1 MKIIIVGAG
10 EVGYNIADVLSKEGL
25 DVTIIDQD
33 ESRLQEVAE
42 KLDVLTVHGK
52 GSSPQVLRQA
62 GLDSA
67 DMIIA
72 VTNSDDTNMV
82 ACLLASSQSN
92 VAYKVARIRN
102 AELDGTSVIFDKDHL
117 NINLCINPEREAVK
131 NALNLIEF
139 PGATEIIDFVE
150 GRIKLIG
157 FSIDPESPLLGKT
170 LRELRILYPQTKVLI
185 TSIIR
190 KEKLLEP
197 TGNTQ
202 ILAGDYVFA
211 VAASYELHEMLR
223 IYGKNSTPLKRIF
236 IMGGGNTG
244 FMLAEALQARG
255 LSTKVIE
262 KDHGRCEDLA
272 SILEK
277 VTVLHGDGTD
287 QGLLKEE
294 NIQEMDCFIAVT
306 DDEEANILG
315 ALLAKRL
322 GAKKSIA
329 LINRVE
335 YMPLVSTVG
344 IDGVI
349 NPRHAAVSKILNFIR
364 KGKIVSATPL
374 HDERVEA
381 YEVIALETAD
391 ITDRPIK
398 DIKFPPGTIVGAII
412 RNDDILIPDGE
423 SIIRPNDHAIIFTFR
438 STVPKLEKMLTVK
451 LDYFE

>member
-10 EVGYNIADVLSKEGL
+10 EVGYNIADVLSKGQ
-25 DVTIIDQD
+25 DVTVIDQD
-33 ESRLQEVAE
+33 ETRLQEIAE

-52 GSSPQVLRQA
+52 GSSPQILKKA

-72 VTNSDDTNMV
+72 VTNSDDTNMM

-102 AELDGTSVIFDKDHL
+102 AELDGTSVIFDKGHL
-117 NINLCINPEREAVK
+117 NIDLCINPEREAVK

-157 FSIDPESPLLGKT
+157 FTIGPESPVIGKT
-170 LRELRILYPQTKVLI
+170 LRELRILYPQTKVLV

-190 KEKLLEP
+190 KEKLLVP
-197 TGNTQ
+197 TGDTQ
-202 ILAGDYVFA
+202 MLAGDYVFA
-211 VAASYELHEMLR
+211 VSASYELREMLR
-223 IYGKNSTPLKRIF
+223 IYGKSSVPLKRIF

-255 LSTKVIE
+255 LPTKLIE
-262 KDHGRCEDLA
+262 KRHARCEDLA
-272 SILEK
+272 SMLEK

-287 QGLLKEE
+287 QELLKEE
-294 NIQEMDCFIAVT
+294 NIQEADCFLAVT

-349 NPRHAAVSKILNFIR
+349 NPRHAAVSKILNYIR

-412 RNDDILIPDGE
+412 RDDDILIPDGE
-423 SIIRPNDHAIIFTFR
+423 TVIRPDDHAIIFTLR
-438 STVPKLEKMLTVK
+438 STVQKLEKMLTIK

>member
-10 EVGYNIADVLSKEGL
+10 EVGYNIADVLSKGQ
-25 DVTIIDQD
+25 DVTVIDQD
-33 ESRLQEVAE
+33 EKRLQEVAE

-52 GSSPQVLRQA
+52 GSSPQILRKA

-67 DMIIA
+67 DMVIA

-102 AELDGTSVIFDKDHL
+102 PELDATSAIFDREHL
-117 NINLCINPEREAVK
+117 NIDLCINPEREAVK
-131 NALNLIEF
+131 NALNLIDY
-139 PGATEIIDFVE
+139 PGATEIIDFVD
-150 GRIKLIG
+150 GRVKLIG
-157 FSIDPESPLLGKT
+157 FVVNEDCPAVDNSLRSI
-170 LRELRILYPQTKVLI
+170 RMFYPQIKALV

-190 KEKLLEP
+190 KEKLIEP
-197 TGNTQ
+197 TGSTR

-211 VAASYELHEMLR
+211 VTASGQLRELLQV
-223 IYGKNSTPLKRIF
+223 YGKSSEALKRIF

-244 FMLAEALQARG
+244 FMLAEALQKRG
-255 LSTKVIE
+255 LPTKLIE
-262 KDHGRCEDLA
+262 KRHARCEDLA
-272 SILEK
+272 SLLEK

-287 QGLLKEE
+287 QELLKEE
-294 NIQEMDCFIAVT
+294 NIQETDCFIAVT
-306 DDEEANILG
+306 DNEEANILG

-322 GAKKSIA
+322 GAKKSVA

-344 IDGVI
+344 IEGVI
-349 NPRHAAVSKILNFIR
+349 NPRHAAVSKILNYVR

-381 YEVIALETAD
+381 YEAIALETAD

-412 RNDDILIPDGE
+412 RKDEILIPDGD
-423 SIIRPNDHAIIFTFR
+423 SVIRPDDHVIIFTFR

>member
-1 MKIIIVGAG
+1 MKVIIVGAG
-10 EVGYNIADVLSKEGL
+10 EVGYNIADVLSKEGH
-25 DVTIIDQD
+25 DVTMIDQN
-33 ESRLQEVAE
+33 ESKLQEVAE
-42 KLDVLTVHGK
+42 KIDVLTVHGS
-52 GSSPQVLRQA
+52 GSSPQILRKA
-62 GLDSA
+62 GLDAA

-102 AELDGTSVIFDKDHL
+102 AELDGQSVIFDKDHL
-117 NINLCINPEREAVK
+117 NIDLCINPEREAVK

-139 PGATEIIDFVE
+139 PGATEIIDFAD

-157 FSIDPESPLLGKT
+157 FSIGPESQVIGKT
-170 LRELRILYPQTKVLI
+170 LRELRILYPQTKVLV

-197 TGNTQ
+197 TGSTQ
-202 ILAGDYVFA
+202 ILAGDYIFA
-211 VAASYELHEMLR
+211 VAASGELREMLR
-223 IYGKNSTPLKRIF
+223 IYGKSSEPLKKIF

-244 FMLAEALQARG
+244 FMLAKELQTRG
-255 LSTKVIE
+255 LLTKVIE
-262 KDHGRCEDLA
+262 KRHGRCEDLA
-272 SILEK
+272 CVLEK
-277 VTVLHGDGTD
+277 VTVLHGDGTS
-287 QGLLKEE
+287 QELLKEE
-294 NIQEMDCFIAVT
+294 NIQETDCFIAVT

-349 NPRHAAVSKILNFIR
+349 NPRHAAVSKILNYVR

-398 DIKFPPGTIVGAII
+398 DIKFPPGTIIGAII
-412 RNDDILIPDGE
+412 RNDDMMIPDGE
-423 SIIRPNDHAIIFTFR
+423 SIIRPNDHVIIFTFR
-438 STVPKLEKMLTVK
+438 STIPKLEKMLTVK

>member
-10 EVGYNIADVLSKEGL
+10 EVGFNIADVLSKEGQ
-25 DVTIIDQD
+25 DVTLIDQD

-42 KLDVLTVHGK
+42 KLDVLTVHGS
-52 GSSPQVLRQA
+52 GSSPQVLRKA
-62 GLDSA
+62 GLDST

-102 AELDGTSVIFDKDHL
+102 AELDGKSVIFDKDHL
-117 NINLCINPEREAVK
+117 NIDLCINPEREAVK

-139 PGATEIIDFVE
+139 PGATEIIDFVD

-157 FSIDPESPLLGKT
+157 FSIGPESQVIDKT
-170 LRELRILYPQTKVLI
+170 LRELRILYPRTKVLV

-197 TGNTQ
+197 TGSTQ
-202 ILAGDYVFA
+202 LLAGDYIFA
-211 VAASYELHEMLR
+211 VAASSELREMLR
-223 IYGKNSTPLKRIF
+223 TYGKSSAPLKRIF

-255 LSTKVIE
+255 LLTKVIE
-262 KDHGRCEDLA
+262 KNHWRCEDLA
-272 SILEK
+272 CVLEK
-277 VTVLHGDGTD
+277 VTVLHGDGTS
-287 QGLLKEE
+287 QELLKEE
-294 NIQEMDCFIAVT
+294 NIQEADCFFAVT

-349 NPRHAAVSKILNFIR
+349 NPRHAAISKVLNYIR

-412 RNDDILIPDGE
+412 RNDDIMIPDGE
-423 SIIRPNDHAIIFTFR
+423 SVIRPGDHMIIFTFR
-438 STVPKLEKMLTVK
+438 STIPKLEKMLTVK

>member
-10 EVGYNIADVLSKEGL
+10 EVGCNIADVLSKGQ
-25 DVTIIDQD
+25 DVTVIDQD
-33 ESRLQEVAE
+33 ETRLQEIAE

-52 GSSPQVLRQA
+52 GSSPQILKKA

-72 VTNSDDTNMV
+72 VTNSDDTNMM

-102 AELDGTSVIFDKDHL
+102 AELDGTSVIFDKGHL
-117 NINLCINPEREAVK
+117 NIDLCINPEREAVK

-157 FSIDPESPLLGKT
+157 FTVGPESPVIGKT

-190 KEKLLEP
+190 KEKLLVP
-197 TGNTQ
+197 TGDTQ
-202 ILAGDYVFA
+202 MLAGDYVFA
-211 VAASYELHEMLR
+211 VSASYELREMLR
-223 IYGKNSTPLKRIF
+223 IYGKSSVPLKRIF

-255 LSTKVIE
+255 LPTKLIE
-262 KDHGRCEDLA
+262 KRHARCEDLA
-272 SILEK
+272 SMLEK

-287 QGLLKEE
+287 QELLKEE
-294 NIQEMDCFIAVT
+294 NIQEADCFLAVT

-349 NPRHAAVSKILNFIR
+349 NPRHAAVSKILNYIR

-412 RNDDILIPDGE
+412 RNDDIIIPDGE
-423 SIIRPNDHAIIFTFR
+423 TVIRPDDHAIIFTLR

>member
-10 EVGYNIADVLSKEGL
+10 EVGYNIADVLSKGQ
-25 DVTIIDQD
+25 DVTVIDQD
-33 ESRLQEVAE
+33 EKRLQEVAE

-52 GSSPQVLRQA
+52 GSSPQILRKA

-67 DMIIA
+67 DMVIA

-102 AELDGTSVIFDKDHL
+102 PELDATSAIFDREHL
-117 NINLCINPEREAVK
+117 NIDLCINPEREAVK
-131 NALNLIEF
+131 NALNLIDY
-139 PGATEIIDFVE
+139 PGATEIIDFVD
-150 GRIKLIG
+150 GRVKLIG
-157 FSIDPESPLLGKT
+157 FVVNEDCPAVDNSLRSI
-170 LRELRILYPQTKVLI
+170 RMFYPQIKALV

-190 KEKLLEP
+190 KEKLIEP
-197 TGNTQ
+197 TGSTR

-211 VAASYELHEMLR
+211 VTASGQLRELLQV
-223 IYGKNSTPLKRIF
+223 YGKSSEALKRIF

-244 FMLAEALQARG
+244 FMLAEALQKRG
-255 LSTKVIE
+255 LPTKLIE
-262 KDHGRCEDLA
+262 KRHARCEDLA
-272 SILEK
+272 SLLEK

-287 QGLLKEE
+287 QELLKEE
-294 NIQEMDCFIAVT
+294 NIQETDCFIAVT
-306 DDEEANILG
+306 DNEEANILG

-322 GAKKSIA
+322 GAKKSVA

-335 YMPLVSTVG
+335 YMPLISTVG
-344 IDGVI
+344 IEGVI
-349 NPRHAAVSKILNFIR
+349 NPRHAAVSKILNYVR

-381 YEVIALETAD
+381 YEAIALETAD

-412 RNDDILIPDGE
+412 RKDEILIPDGD
-423 SIIRPNDHAIIFTFR
+423 SVIRPDDHVIIFTFR

>member
-10 EVGYNIADVLSKEGL
+10 EVGYNIADVLSKEGQ

-33 ESRLQEVAE
+33 ESRLEEVAE
-42 KLDVLTVHGK
+42 KVDVLTVHGK
-52 GSSPQVLRQA
+52 GSSPQVLRKA

-102 AELDGTSVIFDKDHL
+102 AELDGKSVIFDKDHL

-157 FSIDPESPLLGKT
+157 FSIDPESPLIGKT
-170 LRELRILYPQTKVLI
+170 LRELRILYPQTKVLV

-211 VAASYELHEMLR
+211 VAASSELREMLR
-223 IYGKNSTPLKRIF
+223 IYGKNSMPLKRIF

-262 KDHGRCEDLA
+262 KHHGRCEELA
-272 SILEK
+272 GMLEK
-277 VTVLHGDGTD
+277 VTVLHGDGTS
-287 QGLLKEE
+287 QEVLKEE
-294 NIQEMDCFIAVT
+294 NIQETDCFIAVT

-349 NPRHAAVSKILNFIR
+349 NPRHAAVSKILNYIR

-412 RNDDILIPDGE
+412 RNDDIMIPDGE
-423 SIIRPNDHAIIFTFR
+423 SIIRPDDHVIIFTFR
-438 STVPKLEKMLTVK
+438 STIPKLEKMLTVK

>member
-1 MKIIIVGAG
+1 MKVIIVGAG
-10 EVGYNIADVLSKEGL
+10 EVGYNIADVLSREGH
-25 DVTIIDQD
+25 DVTVIDQD
-33 ESRLQEVAE
+33 ERKLQELAE
-42 KLDVLTVHGK
+42 KVDVLTVHGS
-52 GSSPQVLRQA
+52 GSSPQILRKA
-62 GLDSA
+62 GLDAA

-117 NINLCINPEREAVK
+117 SIDLCINPEREAVK

-139 PGATEIIDFVE
+139 PGATEIIDFAD

-157 FSIDPESPLLGKT
+157 FSIGPDSRVIGKT
-170 LRELRILYPQTKVLI
+170 LRELRILYPRTKVLV

-190 KEKLLEP
+190 KEKLLVP
-197 TGNTQ
+197 TGDTQ
-202 ILAGDYVFA
+202 MLAGDYVFA
-211 VAASYELHEMLR
+211 VSASDELREMLR
-223 IYGKNSTPLKRIF
+223 IYGKSGETLKKIF

-244 FMLAEALQARG
+244 FMLAEALQARN
-255 LSTKVIE
+255 LSTKIIE
-262 KDHGRCEDLA
+262 KRHGRCEDLA
-272 SILEK
+272 CVLEK
-277 VTVLHGDGTD
+277 VTVLHGDGTN
-287 QGLLKEE
+287 QELLKEE
-294 NIQEMDCFIAVT
+294 NIHNTDCFLAVT

-344 IDGVI
+344 IDGVV
-349 NPRHAAVSKILNFIR
+349 NPRHAAVSKILNYIR

-381 YEVIALETAD
+381 YEVVALETAD
-391 ITDRPIK
+391 ITDRPIR

-412 RNDDILIPDGE
+412 RNEDIMIPDGE
-423 SIIRPNDHAIIFTFR
+423 SIILAGDHVIIFTLR
-438 STVPKLEKMLTVK
+438 STIPKLEKMLTVK

>member
-10 EVGYNIADVLSKEGL
+10 EVGYNIADVLSKGQ
-25 DVTIIDQD
+25 DVTVIDQD
-33 ESRLQEVAE
+33 EKRLQEIAE

-52 GSSPQVLRQA
+52 GSSPQILRKA

-102 AELDGTSVIFDKDHL
+102 VELDATSAIFGKDHL
-117 NINLCINPEREAVK
+117 NIDLCINPEREAVK
-131 NALNLIEF
+131 NALNLIDY
-139 PGATEIIDFVE
+139 PGATEIIDFVD
-150 GRIKLIG
+150 GRVKLVG
-157 FSIDPESPLLGKT
+157 FLVNQDCPVVENS
-170 LRELRILYPQTKVLI
+170 LRAIRMFYPQIKALV

-190 KEKLLEP
+190 KEKLIEP
-197 TGNTQ
+197 TGSTR

-211 VAASYELHEMLR
+211 VAASGQLRELLQV
-223 IYGKNSTPLKRIF
+223 YGKSSEALKRIF

-244 FMLAEALQARG
+244 FMLAQALQGRG
-255 LSTKVIE
+255 LAAKVIE
-262 KDHGRCEDLA
+262 KDHGKCEELA
-272 SILEK
+272 SLLEK
-277 VTVLHGDGTD
+277 VTVLHGDGTS
-287 QGLLKEE
+287 QEVLLEE
-294 NIQEMDCFIAVT
+294 NIQETDCFIAVT

-335 YMPLVSTVG
+335 YMPLVSIIG

-349 NPRHAAVSKILNFIR
+349 NPRHAAVSKILNYVR

-381 YEVIALETAD
+381 YEAIALETAD
-391 ITDRPIK
+391 ITERPIK

-412 RNDDILIPDGE
+412 RKDEILIPDGD
-423 SIIRPNDHAIIFTFR
+423 SIIRPDDHVIIFTFR

>member
-1 MKIIIVGAG
+1 MKVIIVGAG
-10 EVGYNIADVLSKEGL
+10 EVGYNIADVLSREGHG
-25 DVTIIDQD
+25 VTMIDQD
-33 ESRLQEVAE
+33 ELKLQEIAE
-42 KLDVLTVHGK
+42 KLDVLTVHGS
-52 GSSPQVLRQA
+52 GSSPQVLRKA
-62 GLDSA
+62 GLDGA

-92 VAYKVARIRN
+92 VGYKVARIRN
-102 AELDGTSVIFDKDHL
+102 AELNGTSVIFDKNHL
-117 NINLCINPEREAVK
+117 NIDLCINPEREAVK

-139 PGATEIIDFVE
+139 PGATEIIDFVD

-157 FSIDPESPLLGKT
+157 FSVGPDSQVIGKT
-170 LRELRILYPQTKVLI
+170 LRELRLLYPRTKVLV

-190 KEKLLEP
+190 KEKILAP
-197 TGNTQ
+197 TGDTSMQ
-202 ILAGDYVFA
+202 GGDYVFA
-211 VAASYELHEMLR
+211 VSASDELREMLR
-223 IYGKNSTPLKRIF
+223 IYGKSGEALKKVL

-244 FMLAEALQARG
+244 FMLAEALEARG
-255 LSTKVIE
+255 LSTKIIE
-262 KDHGRCEDLA
+262 KRSGRCEDLA
-272 SILEK
+272 AMLEK
-277 VTVLHGDGTD
+277 VTVLHGDGTN
-287 QGLLKEE
+287 QELLQEE
-294 NIQEMDCFIAVT
+294 NIQNTDCFIAVT

-349 NPRHAAVSKILNFIR
+349 NPRHAAVSKILNYIR

-381 YEVIALETAD
+381 YEVVALETAD

-398 DIKFPPGTIVGAII
+398 DVKFPPGTIVGAII
-412 RNDDILIPDGE
+412 RREEIMIPDGD
-423 SIIRPNDHAIIFTFR
+423 SVIRPEDHVILFTLR
-438 STVPKLEKMLTVK
+438 STIPKLEKMLTVK

>member
-10 EVGYNIADVLSKEGL
+10 EVGYNIADVLSKGQ
-25 DVTIIDQD
+25 DVTVIDQD
-33 ESRLQEVAE
+33 ETRLQEIAE

-52 GSSPQVLRQA
+52 GSSPQILKKA

-72 VTNSDDTNMV
+72 VTNSDDTNMM

-102 AELDGTSVIFDKDHL
+102 AELDGTSVIFDKGHL
-117 NINLCINPEREAVK
+117 NIDLCINPEREAVK

-157 FSIDPESPLLGKT
+157 FTVGPESPVIGKT

-190 KEKLLEP
+190 KEKLLVP
-197 TGNTQ
+197 TGDTQ
-202 ILAGDYVFA
+202 MLAGDYVFA
-211 VAASYELHEMLR
+211 VSASYELREMLR
-223 IYGKNSTPLKRIF
+223 IYGKSSVPLKRIF

-255 LSTKVIE
+255 LPTKLIE
-262 KDHGRCEDLA
+262 KRHARCEDLA
-272 SILEK
+272 SMLEK

-287 QGLLKEE
+287 QELLKEE
-294 NIQEMDCFIAVT
+294 NIQEADCFLAVT

-349 NPRHAAVSKILNFIR
+349 NPRHAAVSKILNYIR

-412 RNDDILIPDGE
+412 RDDDILIPDGE
-423 SIIRPNDHAIIFTFR
+423 TVIRPDDHAIIFTLR
-438 STVPKLEKMLTVK
+438 STVQKLEKMLTVM

>member
-1 MKIIIVGAG
+1 VKIIIVGAG
-10 EVGYNIADVLSKEGL
+10 EVGCNIADVLSKGQ
-25 DVTIIDQD
+25 DVTVIDQD
-33 ESRLQEVAE
+33 ETRLQEIAE

-52 GSSPQVLRQA
+52 GSSPQILKKA

-102 AELDGTSVIFDKDHL
+102 AELDATSVIFDKGHL
-117 NINLCINPEREAVK
+117 NIDLCINPEREAVK
-131 NALNLIEF
+131 NALNLIDF

-157 FSIDPESPLLGKT
+157 FTIGPESPVIGKT
-170 LRELRILYPQTKVLI
+170 LRELRILYPQTKVLV

-190 KEKLLEP
+190 KEKLLVP
-197 TGNTQ
+197 TGDTQ
-202 ILAGDYVFA
+202 MLAGDYVFA
-211 VAASYELHEMLR
+211 VSASYELREMLQ
-223 IYGKNSTPLKRIF
+223 IYGKSGESLKRIF

-255 LSTKVIE
+255 LSTKLIE
-262 KDHGRCEDLA
+262 KRHARCEDLA
-272 SILEK
+272 SVLEK

-287 QGLLKEE
+287 QELLKEE
-294 NIQEMDCFIAVT
+294 NIREADCFIAVT

-349 NPRHAAVSKILNFIR
+349 NPRHAAVSKILNYIR

-412 RNDDILIPDGE
+412 RDDDILIPDGE
-423 SIIRPNDHAIIFTFR
+423 TVIRPDDHAIIFTLR
-438 STVPKLEKMLTVK
+438 STVQKLEKMLTVM

>member
-10 EVGYNIADVLSKEGL
+10 EVGYNIADVLSKGQ
-25 DVTIIDQD
+25 DVTVIDQD
-33 ESRLQEVAE
+33 ETRLQEIAE

-52 GSSPQVLRQA
+52 GSSPQILKKA

-72 VTNSDDTNMV
+72 VTNSDDTNMM

-92 VAYKVARIRN
+92 VTYKVARIRN
-102 AELDGTSVIFDKDHL
+102 AELDGTSVIFDKGHL
-117 NINLCINPEREAVK
+117 NIDLCINPEREAVK

-157 FSIDPESPLLGKT
+157 FTVGPESPVIGKT

-190 KEKLLEP
+190 KEKLLVP
-197 TGNTQ
+197 TGDTQ
-202 ILAGDYVFA
+202 MLAGDYVFA
-211 VAASYELHEMLR
+211 VSASYELREMLR
-223 IYGKNSTPLKRIF
+223 IYGKSSVPLKRIF

-255 LSTKVIE
+255 LPTKLIE
-262 KDHGRCEDLA
+262 KRHARCEDLA
-272 SILEK
+272 SMLEK

-287 QGLLKEE
+287 QELLKEE
-294 NIQEMDCFIAVT
+294 NIQEADCFLAVT

-349 NPRHAAVSKILNFIR
+349 NPRHAAVSKILNYIR

-412 RNDDILIPDGE
+412 RNDDIIIPDGE
-423 SIIRPNDHAIIFTFR
+423 TVIRPDDHAIIFTLR
-438 STVPKLEKMLTVK
+438 STVQKLEKMLTVM

>member
-10 EVGYNIADVLSKEGL
+10 EVGYNIADVLSKGQ
-25 DVTIIDQD
+25 DVTVIDQD
-33 ESRLQEVAE
+33 EKRLQEIAE

-52 GSSPQVLRQA
+52 GSSPQVLRKA

-102 AELDGTSVIFDKDHL
+102 AELDATSVIFDKDHL
-117 NINLCINPEREAVK
+117 NIDLCINPEHEAVK
-131 NALNLIEF
+131 NALNLIDY
-139 PGATEIIDFVE
+139 PGATEIIDFVD
-150 GRIKLIG
+150 GRVKLVG
-157 FSIDPESPLLGKT
+157 FLVNQECPVVENSLRSI
-170 LRELRILYPQTKVLI
+170 RMVYPQIKALV

-190 KEKLLEP
+190 KEKLIEP
-197 TGNTQ
+197 TGSTR

-211 VAASYELHEMLR
+211 VAVSGQLRELLQV
-223 IYGKNSTPLKRIF
+223 YGKSSDALKRIF

-244 FMLAEALQARG
+244 FMLAQALQGRG
-255 LSTKVIE
+255 LPAKVIE
-262 KDHGRCEDLA
+262 KNHGKCEELA
-272 SILEK
+272 SLLEK
-277 VTVLHGDGTD
+277 VTVLHGDGTS
-287 QGLLKEE
+287 QEVLLEE
-294 NIQEMDCFIAVT
+294 NIQETDCFIAVT

-335 YMPLVSTVG
+335 YMPLVSIIG

-349 NPRHAAVSKILNFIR
+349 NPRHAAVSKILNYVR

-381 YEVIALETAD
+381 YEAIALETAD

-412 RNDDILIPDGE
+412 RKDEILIPDGD
-423 SIIRPNDHAIIFTFR
+423 SVIRPDDHVIIFTFR
-438 STVPKLEKMLTVK
+438 STVQKLEKMLTVK